1 MIHDTAAEMSPQP
14 LFWNR
19 LRMKQ
24 LIFLFGLAS
33 SMLAPAVLAQ
43 AIPVESLDKIVAVL
57 DEEVILRS
65 ELDRAVANI
74 LAQAQNSGQLPPR
87 DVIEK
92 QVLDRLILTRV
103 QVERA
108 TSTGIKV
115 SDVEVD
121 QAVAR
126 IASQNQMSLEQ
137 LRLSLERDGFSFEE
151 FRKTMREE
159 LTVQRFRQ
167 RYTQSRVQVTDT
179 EIDILLASD
188 SLKTGEVRLQHILVG
203 VADGATPEQVQA
215 ARERAERVLDHLR
228 AVLGVANDGVARHG
242 EMAADLVG
250 APGFDADDEVAAVM
264 VGAQAVDVRERAF
277 ALDGQLDRR
286 RPRVPAA
293 VDHGAVGLGDAMPL
307 EDVDDGIVGGGGLG
321 HEQAARRV
329 AVETVGGDDRGHARL
344 GADDALQ
351 RVVGGV
357 DEDAARLVD
366 DEVVGVLVED
376 GQLGD
381 ALRDGG
387 RRFDGRGH
395 GDRVAGFERVP
406 GDPDGLA
413 FHPDDFRVD
422 VLLGHAL
429 RDAQVLGEEILQGKA
444 GFGFRDHPFRLI
456 FS

>member
-14 LFWNR
+14 PFWNR

-33 SMLAPAVLAQ
+33 SMLAPTVLAQ
-43 AIPVESLDKIVAVL
+43 AIPVESLDKIVAIV
-57 DEEVILRS
+57 DEDVILQS

-215 ARERAERVLDHLR
+215 ARERAERVVKEVNEGLSFQQAAIKYSQGQQALEGGD
-228 AVLGVANDGVARHG
+228 LGWRRYEEVPTAF
-242 EMAADLVG
+242 ADLVAGMKKGDVSQPVRGPSGFHIIRIADQREDTSAKAVREFKARHLVIKPSELMTEEQATTRIKKLRDLAVGG
-250 APGFDADDEVAAVM
+250 ADFAELSRKNSQDENTANLGGDLGWFTAGQFGERVTQV
-264 VGAQAVDVRERAF
+264 VDSLKDGEISEPFRTDLGWHILKREETRERDRTEEYQRAQARDAIM
-277 ALDGQLDRR
+277 RR
-286 RPRVPAA
+286 KGEEEFDNFLRQIKAEA
-293 VDHGAVGLGDAMPL
+293 YI
-307 EDVDDGIVGGGGLG
+307 EN
-321 HEQAARRV
+321 
-329 AVETVGGDDRGHARL
+329 RL
-344 GADDALQ
+344 G
-351 RVVGGV
+351 G
-357 DEDAARLVD
+357 
-366 DEVVGVLVED
+366 
-376 GQLGD
+376 
-381 ALRDGG
+381 
-387 RRFDGRGH
+387 
-395 GDRVAGFERVP
+395 
-406 GDPDGLA
+406 
-413 FHPDDFRVD
+413 
-422 VLLGHAL
+422 
-429 RDAQVLGEEILQGKA
+429 
-444 GFGFRDHPFRLI
+444 
-456 FS
+456 

>member
-43 AIPVESLDKIVAVL
+43 AIPVESLDKIVAIV
-57 DEEVILRS
+57 DEDVILQS

-215 ARERAERVLDHLR
+215 ARERAERVVKEVNEGLSFQQAAIKYSQGQQALEGGD
-228 AVLGVANDGVARHG
+228 LGWRRYEEVPTAF
-242 EMAADLVG
+242 ADLVAGMKKGDVSQPVRGPSGFHIIRIADQREDTSAKAVREFKARHLVIKPSELMTEEQATTRIKKLRDLAVGG
-250 APGFDADDEVAAVM
+250 ADFAELSRKNSQDENTANLGGDLGWFTAGQFGERVTQV
-264 VGAQAVDVRERAF
+264 VDSLKDGEISEPFRTDLGWHILKREETRERDRTEEYQRAQARDAIM
-277 ALDGQLDRR
+277 RR
-286 RPRVPAA
+286 KGEEEFDNFLRQIKAEA
-293 VDHGAVGLGDAMPL
+293 YI
-307 EDVDDGIVGGGGLG
+307 EN
-321 HEQAARRV
+321 
-329 AVETVGGDDRGHARL
+329 RL
-344 GADDALQ
+344 G
-351 RVVGGV
+351 G
-357 DEDAARLVD
+357 
-366 DEVVGVLVED
+366 
-376 GQLGD
+376 
-381 ALRDGG
+381 
-387 RRFDGRGH
+387 
-395 GDRVAGFERVP
+395 
-406 GDPDGLA
+406 
-413 FHPDDFRVD
+413 
-422 VLLGHAL
+422 
-429 RDAQVLGEEILQGKA
+429 
-444 GFGFRDHPFRLI
+444 
-456 FS
+456 